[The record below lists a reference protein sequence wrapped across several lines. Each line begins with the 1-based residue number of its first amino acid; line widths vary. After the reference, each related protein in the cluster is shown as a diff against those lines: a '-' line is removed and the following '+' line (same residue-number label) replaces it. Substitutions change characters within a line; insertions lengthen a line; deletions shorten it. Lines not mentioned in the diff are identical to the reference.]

1 MGAGKI
7 VNMRFV
13 LLAVLLLMRP
23 MVAPAAAATNAT
35 SAGEAFDLGNK
46 LYEQGKFT
54 EAATIYEQ
62 ITAGG
67 RPTTAVWFN
76 LGNAAY
82 KSGHIGRAI
91 AAYRM
96 AERGEPRDS
105 FLRANLQFV
114 RGKVYADEKSHV
126 PLWKSFV
133 RVATLNEW
141 TIFASAWLWMFF
153 AVLACGEFTGRR
165 YVKTSAVMFLGFT
178 LGAAALATAL
188 WDARTPEAVVVV
200 KEATAR
206 FGPLD
211 ESQAAFQ
218 LRDGAETTAL
228 SFKDQWV
235 EVRDA
240 EKRSGW
246 IRRDALTV
254 LPVAGR
260 STPR

>member
-1 MGAGKI
+1 MGAGEI
-7 VNMRFV
+7 VTMRFL
-13 LLAVLLLMRP
+13 LLALLLLMGP
-23 MVAPAAAATNAT
+23 LAARAATTNAIN
-35 SAGEAFDLGNK
+35 AAEAFDRANK

-54 EAATIYEQ
+54 ESAIAYEQ
-62 ITAGG
+62 IAAAG

-96 AERGEPRDS
+96 AERQEPRDTI
-105 FLRANLQFV
+105 LRANLQFV
-114 RGKVYADEKSHV
+114 RGKVYADEKSRL
-126 PLWKSFV
+126 PLWKSGV
-133 RVATLNEW
+133 RLVTMNEW
-141 TIFASAWLWMFF
+141 TILTSAWLWMFF
-153 AVLACGEFTGRR
+153 AVLACGEVTRSR
-165 YVKTSAVMFLGFT
+165 YVKTAGAMFLGFT
-178 LGAAALATAL
+178 LSLAALGAALS
-188 WDARTPEAVVVV
+188 DAKTPGAVVAI

-218 LRDGAETTAL
+218 LRDGAEVTAL

-254 LPVAGR
+254 LPVVGSAAAR
-260 STPR
+260 

>member
-7 VNMRFV
+7 VNMRFL
-13 LLAVLLLMRP
+13 LLALLFLTGSFDT
-23 MVAPAAAATNAT
+23 PAAVTNVT
-35 SAGEAFDLGNK
+35 SAAEAFDLGNK
-46 LYEQGKFT
+46 LYEQGKFA
-54 EAATIYEQ
+54 EATTIYEQ
-62 ITAGG
+62 ITTAG

-82 KSGHIGRAI
+82 KAGHIGRAI

-96 AERGEPRDS
+96 AERSQPRDS

-114 RGKVYADEKSHV
+114 RGKVYADEKSHI
-126 PLWKSFV
+126 PLWKGFV
-133 RVATLNEW
+133 RLATLNEW
-141 TIFASAWLWMFF
+141 IIFASAWLWMFF

-165 YVKTSAVMFLGFT
+165 YVKTAAVMFLGFAVVAIAF
-178 LGAAALATAL
+178 AAAL

-218 LRDGAETTAL
+218 LRDGAEVIAL

-235 EVRDA
+235 ELRDA
-240 EKRSGW
+240 EKRAGW

-254 LPVAGR
+254 LPIAGQSAAR
-260 STPR
+260 